1 MEKIESKRI
10 MLYSVLIMGIVL
22 VVVGVSYAYF
32 TAMANSNEQIVNSG
46 TLEIAYQ
53 NTKNISASSLMP
65 TTEEHANIHQFTVTN
80 TGTLDTTYNI
90 SMINI
95 ELLKNSVST
104 TSSNLMWALYEAD
117 SSYVEGSLVR
127 KGSFSSESGYQ
138 QGDSEYVIV
147 TDLPLAVDESQSYI
161 LKVWLQE
168 AGTNQNEDQ
177 NMSLNF
183 NIEVDTVDRNATTGI
198 KSIMRRRD
206 GSSST
211 ENFYAY
217 SDSIDKIIIQN
228 QLNPISEATDNWD
241 ISASSDGS
249 VMAYLTENPSGDT
262 YTLYIQG
269 NDRIYLPEKAQSLFR
284 NFPIL
289 TTIEGLN
296 YVDTSMS
303 NTFYA
308 LFKDCS
314 LLTNLDLSSFDTS
327 HVTSMESMFADC
339 ASMTSIDLKN
349 FNTNSLENMIAMFS
363 GCTNLQS
370 VDLSKFNTSNVTE
383 MTYLFDQCETIT
395 SIDISTFDV
404 SKVTNMRQMFSD
416 CKNLV
421 DLKLGNFVTSSVTD
435 MSSMFYHC
443 EKITSLDLS
452 SFDTSSATT
461 MHQMF
466 TGCYLLQE
474 LIMDFDT
481 SKVTNTEKMFSDCYV
496 LEVVDL
502 SHADFSNVDSY
513 SGMFHDIFPTT
524 QIIVKDAAAK
534 EFVEN
539 AIEEIGSITITVA
552 E

>member
-32 TAMANSNEQIVNSG
+32 TAMTNSNEQIVNSG

-147 TDLPLAVDESQSYI
+147 TDPPLAVDESQSYI

-206 GSSST
+206 SSSST

-241 ISASSDGS
+241 ISASNDGS
-249 VMAYLTENPSGDT
+249 VMAYLTENSSGDT

-269 NDRIYLPEKAQSLFR
+269 NNKIYFPENSADLLR
-284 NFPIL
+284 NFPRL
-289 TTIEGLN
+289 VTIEGLD
-296 YVDTSMS
+296 YVDTS
-303 NTFYA
+303 
-308 LFKDCS
+308 
-314 LLTNLDLSSFDTS
+314 
-327 HVTSMESMFADC
+327 
-339 ASMTSIDLKN
+339 
-349 FNTNSLENMIAMFS
+349 
-363 GCTNLQS
+363 Q
-370 VDLSKFNTSNVTE
+370 
-383 MTYLFDQCETIT
+383 
-395 SIDISTFDV
+395 
-404 SKVTNMRQMFSD
+404 VTNMRQMFSD

-421 DLKLGNFVTSSVTD
+421 DLKLGNFDTSSATD

>member
-65 TTEEHANIHQFTVTN
+65 TMEEQANIHQFTVTN

-95 ELLKNSVST
+95 ELLKNSIST

-269 NDRIYLPEKAQSLFR
+269 NNKIYFPENSADLLR
-284 NFPIL
+284 NFPRL
-289 TTIEGLN
+289 VTIEGLD
-296 YVDTSMS
+296 YVDTSQVTNMS
-303 NTFYA
+303 EMFKEDKQLTALDLKSFDTSKVISFESMFAECEKLASVNLDSFNTSLGIDFAYMFSMCYSLENLNVKHFDTSNA
-308 LFKDCS
+308 EEMHNMFDGCG
-314 LLTNLDLSSFDTS
+314 LLTELDLSSF
-327 HVTSMESMFADC
+327 V
-339 ASMTSIDLKN
+339 IL
-349 FNTNSLENMIAMFS
+349 
-363 GCTNLQS
+363 
-370 VDLSKFNTSNVTE
+370 
-383 MTYLFDQCETIT
+383 
-395 SIDISTFDV
+395 
-404 SKVTNMRQMFSD
+404 KVTDIGGIFAYCDNLALLDLRQM
-416 CKNLV
+416 
-421 DLKLGNFVTSSVTD
+421 
-435 MSSMFYHC
+435 
-443 EKITSLDLS
+443 
-452 SFDTSSATT
+452 
-461 MHQMF
+461 
-466 TGCYLLQE
+466 
-474 LIMDFDT
+474 
-481 SKVTNTEKMFSDCYV
+481 
-496 LEVVDL
+496 
-502 SHADFSNVDSY
+502 DFSNVGFYEDA
-513 SGMFHDIFPTT
+513 FLDIGQTVN
-524 QIIVKDAAAK
+524 IIVKDEESR
-534 EFVEN
+534 EFVRSLLETP
-539 AIEEIGSITITVA
+539 ETITFTLVSELA
-552 E
+552 A